1 MKPTLFAILCVLLP
15 ASALVPRQETNS
27 TSGCVQAVCAYHTPY
42 SLSSSLTCQ
51 KCSRLTR
58 NSEYIAH
65 FPGNGNFSVW
75 DAKQQNV
82 RSACRVEPRSPED
95 VSTILGVLVDTSC
108 DFAVKSGGHAQNPD
122 DSVSVGGV
130 TIDLQRMRATEV
142 FPDRTRVKLGAGHV
156 LHSVYTDLEKYNLTT
171 LGGRAASV
179 GLGGY
184 TLGGGLSHLSP
195 MYGMAKDN
203 VFEYELCY
211 LTPI

>member
-1 MKPTLFAILCVLLP
+1 MKPALFAILSVLLP

-27 TSGCVQAVCAYHTPY
+27 TSGCVQAVCSSFTPY
-42 SLSSSLTCQ
+42 SSSSSITYQ
-51 KCSRLTR
+51 QCSRLSR
-58 NSEYIAH
+58 NSEYTTH
-65 FPGNGNFSVW
+65 SPGNGNFTVW

-82 RSACRVEPRSPED
+82 RSACRVEPRSTED
-95 VSTILGVLVDTSC
+95 VSTTLSVLLDTSC
-108 DFAVKSGGHAQNPD
+108 HFAVKSGGHAQNPD

-142 FPDRTRVKLGAGHV
+142 FPDQMRVKLGAGHT
-156 LHSVYTDLEKYNLTT
+156 LHSAYENLERYNLTT

-195 MYGMAKDN
+195 AYGLAKDN
-203 VFEYELCY
+203 VFEYEVC
-211 LTPI
+211 PKP